1 MMLPRGLGRY
11 KLKGCPQL
19 RVKGRDC
26 ELGERGGAV
35 SRTQKKE
42 METATSLVAQWLR
55 LHLPVQGA

>member
-1 MMLPRGLGRY
+1 MMLPRGLRRY

-19 RVKGRDC
+19 RVKGRDR

-42 METATSLVAQWLR
+42 MEIGTSLAAQWLKLR
-55 LHLPVQGA
+55 LPVQVA